1 MILKGDTICMYHP
14 YFTPHI
20 QTLVCSD
27 RFNMYHQKRKVLSA
41 KVILFEKFKTKTRY
55 YKNEIDFLN
64 QL

>member
-1 MILKGDTICMYHP
+1 MYHP

-55 YKNEIDFLN
+55 YKNQIDFLN